1 MILKLLI
8 LILSI
13 VIFLIYINYQIEG
26 FSCNKNYT
34 NTNINK
40 FSYENPIKS
49 SLPYDIIIKDK
60 NNKMYDLG
68 NDELNLI
75 FKEIF
80 NINLSKVISLI
91 EGINWSKWNNID
103 ELNQTSRL
111 YNYYLNII
119 QDFKKSLNNS
129 SLIIDGIIY
138 NIISKKLNRYKFS
151 IDNPNIYLLDLNIVI
166 YRPNRPLAKDI
177 KIIAICNG
185 VYTNFL
191 LVKVIGV
198 IPECNL
204 KSEIPIKD
212 DDNYSEFIP
221 TEIINY
227 DMNSFIYDTNDKLA
241 NSQAEYNLYNK
252 LLKDLI

>member
-1 MILKLLI
+1 MILKLII

-13 VIFLIYINYQIEG
+13 IVFLIYINYQIES
-26 FSCNKNYT
+26 FSCNKNYI

-80 NINLSKVISLI
+80 NINLSKVISLV
-91 EGINWSKWNNID
+91 EGINWSKWNNIN

-129 SLIIDGIIY
+129 SLIIDDIIY
-138 NIISKKLNRYKFS
+138 NIISKKLNRYKVS

-204 KSEIPIKD
+204 KSEILIKD

-221 TEIINY
+221 TEIVNY

-252 LLKDLI
+252 LLKELI

>member
-13 VIFLIYINYQIEG
+13 IVFLIYINYQIES

-34 NTNINK
+34 NSNINK

-103 ELNQTSRL
+103 ELNQTSGL

-138 NIISKKLNRYKFS
+138 NIISKKLNRYKVS
-151 IDNPNIYLLDLNIVI
+151 SDNPNIYLLDLNIVI